1 MANTTD
7 IEHAGTILE
16 INNEQITVG
25 IRNVSACAGCH
36 AKGACT
42 MADMK
47 DKTVDVIDYS
57 NKFSVGE
64 KVNLKY
70 QESLGW
76 FALFIAY
83 VLPFIIV
90 ILTLI
95 IALAITRNELIS
107 GLIAL
112 AILVPYYVVLSFYK
126 KKLKKTFSFSIEKT
140 VKI

>member
-1 MANTTD
+1 MAKTNN
-7 IEHAGTILE
+7 IEHFGTILK
-16 INNEQITVG
+16 IDNERITVG
-25 IRNVSACAGCH
+25 IVNASACAGCH

-47 DKTVDVIDYS
+47 EKTVDVVDYS
-57 NKFSVGE
+57 NQFSVGE

-76 FALFIAY
+76 FALTIAY
-83 VLPFIIV
+83 VIPFIIV
-90 ILTLI
+90 IITLVVALT
-95 IALAITRNELIS
+95 ITSDELIS

-112 AILVPYYVVLSFYK
+112 AILIPYYVVLSFYK
-126 KKLKKTFSFSIEKT
+126 KKLKKTFSFSIEKI